1 LFTYLFNE
9 AQGITKASQKADRSK
24 KIRIAPMMI
33 LLAANVQAVCLEG
46 THICRFIN
54 PQVQTGYQKKRTEL
68 FKQNRWFFVN

>member
-1 LFTYLFNE
+1 
-9 AQGITKASQKADRSK
+9 
-24 KIRIAPMMI
+24 MMI